1 MGRDTSVGLAEDVAA
16 SARWLAAGVGVEVA
30 AVAPVRGGSAGPL
43 LLVAAGSPNGVP
55 ISPAKVFRTLLSLRA
70 EAAVLVHLHLRDV
83 GPSPADLAVTRRLVA
98 AGVLLGIPL
107 LAHLV
112 IEPSG
117 WTDCLAETAL
127 RRPHPGAG
135 APTR

>member
-1 MGRDTSVGLAEDVAA
+1 MGIGIGIGIGIGMVEDVAA
-16 SARWLAAGVGVEVA
+16 SARRLAAGVGVEVA
-30 AVAPVRGGSAGPL
+30 AVAPIRGGLAGPL

-70 EAAVLVHLHLRDV
+70 EAAVLVHLHLCDV

-98 AGVLLGIPL
+98 AGVLLGVPL

-117 WTDCLAETAL
+117 WTDCLTETAL
-127 RRPHPGAG
+127 RHPHHPQ
-135 APTR
+135 

>member
-1 MGRDTSVGLAEDVAA
+1 MGMGMGMGMAEGMAEDVAA
-16 SARWLAAGVGVEVA
+16 SARQLAAGVGVEVA
-30 AVAPVRGGSAGPL
+30 AVAPIRGGLAGPL
-43 LLVAAGSPNGVP
+43 LLVAAGSRNAVP
-55 ISPAKVFRTLLSLRA
+55 ISPASVFRALLSLRA
-70 EAAVLVHLHLRDV
+70 DAAVLVHLHLRDV

-127 RRPHPGAG
+127 RHPHHPQ
-135 APTR
+135 